1 MDKEKEINIFK
12 TMHTK
17 TINLKE
23 KFIPYVE
30 SLAKENDQ
38 LFILFS
44 ENDVFNIM
52 KVLLFGVDENTS
64 IKKVDLVKN
73 KNLLKKVFLN
83 LSNFYNSLIFLKDI
97 FVQIDEFIWFIDK
110 FYYDEIYKNSKEMS
124 LLNEIEISRFMNVL
138 DSFKDE
144 TSYIRSSLSSLKE
157 IVHNSCVIN
166 SMNELDFQDR
176 HDKIKKLKKES
187 LKRYYFYDIYDIKD
201 GIKHF
206 YTDDMFFGESNN
218 IMHMYNHIIDFM
230 FKDFCSIYNTIE
242 NNLNTIIKTST
253 K

>member
-12 TMHTK
+12 TMYTK

-30 SLAKENDQ
+30 SLAKENEQ
-38 LFILFS
+38 LYSLFS

-52 KVLLFGVDENTS
+52 KVLLFGVDENTN

-83 LSNFYNSLIFLKDI
+83 LSNFYNSLVFLKEI

-110 FYYDEIYKNSKEMS
+110 FYYDEIYKNSKEIS
-124 LLNEIEISRFMNVL
+124 ILNEIEMTRFMNMI
-138 DSFKDE
+138 DSYKDE

-157 IVHNSCVIN
+157 IVHNSCIIN
-166 SMNELDFQDR
+166 AMNELDFQER
-176 HDKIKKLKKES
+176 HGKIKSLKKET

-201 GIKHF
+201 GINHF
-206 YTDDMFFGESNN
+206 YTNDMIFGESNT
-218 IMHMYNHIIDFM
+218 IMHMYNKIIDFM
-230 FKDFCSIYNTIE
+230 FKDFCYIYNTIE

>member
-30 SLAKENDQ
+30 NLAKENDQ
-38 LFILFS
+38 LYILFS

-110 FYYDEIYKNSKEMS
+110 FYYDEIYKNSKEMT

-242 NNLNTIIKTST
+242 LNLNEIIKTST